1 MVKKENNYLP
11 GVEENRSAVY
21 EIFIVAL
28 TVYSLLILFLIIA
41 PFVSPEVTQLL
52 LGVDFIISVIF
63 LIDFFNNLRITTNR
77 SHYFFKQGGWLDL
90 LGSIP
95 TIPSLPWTAIF
106 RLARIARLFRI
117 IRIIRQ
123 RDVREIM
130 AEFSAKK
137 SESALTVTIIVAIL
151 TITTAAIVVLQVEVP
166 SPESTIE
173 SGSDAFW
180 WAFVT
185 VTTVGYGDL
194 FPVTAAG
201 RFFAMILMVVGVG
214 IFGVMTSYLSAAFIG
229 SDAEEDDKD
238 ATVSEVAS
246 LQEDLAHVKR
256 ELAAIKQLLREING

>member
-1 MVKKENNYLP
+1 MAKNEKSYSP

-21 EIFIVAL
+21 EMFIVVL
-28 TVYSLLILFLIIA
+28 TIYSLLILFLIIA
-41 PFVSPEVTQLL
+41 PFVSAEVTQLL
-52 LGVDFIISVIF
+52 LGIDFIISVIF
-63 LIDFFNNLRITTNR
+63 LIDFFNNLRISSNR

-117 IRIIRQ
+117 IRIMRH
-123 RDVREIM
+123 RDLREIT
-130 AEFSAKK
+130 AEFKAKK
-137 SESALTVTIIVAIL
+137 SESALSVTIIIALL
-151 TITTAAIVVLQVEVP
+151 TISTAAIVVLQVEVP

-194 FPVTAAG
+194 FPVTGAG

-229 SDAEEDDKD
+229 DDDEKKDTKESD
-238 ATVSEVAS
+238 VYS

-256 ELAAIKQLLREING
+256 ELSAIKELLKEIKE